1 MVTYLYKF
9 NLRNKNYKLV
19 IFTEN
24 EKNKSNLKNDIN
36 IIFKNFNFKIIDL
49 KIKNFNLFTLNNIFY
64 WKKILLINKLN
75 FLYLKNILIKK
86 KINLNNYDEILYS
99 NERSSNY
106 INYMFTGKKIFFFHG
121 IGDIKIFVKQ
131 NFLKKIKNSIF
142 NQLNYNFNKIELP
155 NQNSS
160 VATIYKNFIKNKFI
174 KKKIIN
180 LNVKVY
186 KSYFNNFSQKKIK
199 QINFKPKKNFIF
211 YILKFPRFKVNEH
224 NKGRT
229 EYLINS
235 LNFQFLKVSK
245 FINKHHS
252 LKTNDIIIK
261 TKNNISYK
269 ESKIINKTAKNLFNF
284 QKIYFLTNKR
294 KSYINAEIFA
304 SHKKCKGIVSSLSSA
319 DFLTKLLNNHC
330 KIFQYH
336 EIMKFFNSNS
346 EFYKIRNIDIKP
358 SIIKKYYETKQ
369 DISI

>member
-1 MVTYLYKF
+1 M
-9 NLRNKNYKLV
+9 
-19 IFTEN
+19 
-24 EKNKSNLKNDIN
+24 
-36 IIFKNFNFKIIDL
+36 
-49 KIKNFNLFTLNNIFY
+49 
-64 WKKILLINKLN
+64 
-75 FLYLKNILIKK
+75 
-86 KINLNNYDEILYS
+86 
-99 NERSSNY
+99 
-106 INYMFTGKKIFFFHG
+106 
-121 IGDIKIFVKQ
+121 
-131 NFLKKIKNSIF
+131 
-142 NQLNYNFNKIELP
+142 
-155 NQNSS
+155 
-160 VATIYKNFIKNKFI
+160 
-174 KKKIIN
+174 
-180 LNVKVY
+180 NVKVY

-336 EIMKFFNSNS
+336 EIMKFF
-346 EFYKIRNIDIKP
+346 
-358 SIIKKYYETKQ
+358 
-369 DISI
+369 

>member
-1 MVTYLYKF
+1 MKSKKFLLFIHDSSVALQMVTYLYKF

-186 KSYFNNFSQKKIK
+186 KSYFNNFSQNKIN
-199 QINFKPKKNFIF
+199 QINFKPKKNFF
-211 YILKFPRFKVNEH
+211 
-224 NKGRT
+224 
-229 EYLINS
+229 
-235 LNFQFLKVSK
+235 
-245 FINKHHS
+245 FIS
-252 LKTNDIIIK
+252 
-261 TKNNISYK
+261 
-269 ESKIINKTAKNLFNF
+269 
-284 QKIYFLTNKR
+284 
-294 KSYINAEIFA
+294 
-304 SHKKCKGIVSSLSSA
+304 
-319 DFLTKLLNNHC
+319 
-330 KIFQYH
+330 
-336 EIMKFFNSNS
+336 
-346 EFYKIRNIDIKP
+346 
-358 SIIKKYYETKQ
+358 
-369 DISI
+369 